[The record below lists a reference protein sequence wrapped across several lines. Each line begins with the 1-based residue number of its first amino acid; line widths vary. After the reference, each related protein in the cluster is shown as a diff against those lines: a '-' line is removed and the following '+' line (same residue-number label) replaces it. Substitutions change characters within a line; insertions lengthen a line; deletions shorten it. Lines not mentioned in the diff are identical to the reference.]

1 MARRWPLDSLTDKQV
16 VESCNHYYMADGME
30 ECLDQPALCTR
41 EVYDLLIEC
50 CHRDEAK
57 RPSFKEIHM
66 FLQRKNMGYRPDGD
80 GGSSEL
86 I

>member
-1 MARRWPLDSLTDKQV
+1 MTDKQV
-16 VESCNHYYMADGME
+16 VENCNHYYMADGME
-30 ECLDQPALCTR
+30 QCLDQPALCTR
-41 EVYDLLIEC
+41 EVYDLMIEC

-57 RPSFKEIHM
+57 RPRFKEIHM

-80 GGSSEL
+80 GGTEL